1 MAMGLQKSSGADF
14 LPSFRFNAVSGLAV
28 IAGSRKANDGVSY
41 EKFEN
46 DVAFPAKFIFDFSN
60 LEVGWVEFAAT
71 GPDFSMVKVGER
83 MPAKPSETH
92 KQGFRIHLYNKDHGL
107 VTFSNSSKTVAE
119 PMDALHDQFLRD
131 EKANA
136 GKVPV
141 VEIIGTKKVQVKSK
155 EGVKTYRQP
164 EWKIVSWVARPE
176 GMTEKAEVV
185 APEPVASSDDF

>member
-28 IAGSRKANDGVSY
+28 IAGSTKANEGVSY

-46 DVAFPAKFIFDFSN
+46 DVVFPAKFIFDFSN
-60 LEVGWVEFAAT
+60 LEVGWIEFAAT
-71 GPDFSMVKVGER
+71 GPSFAMVKVGER
-83 MPAKPSETH
+83 MPAKPTETH
-92 KQGFRIHLYNKDHGL
+92 KQGFRIHLYNKEHGL

-119 PMDALHDQFLRD
+119 PMDSLHDQFLRD

-141 VEIIGTKKVQVKSK
+141 VEIVGTKKVQVKSK

-164 EWKIVSWVARPE
+164 EWSIVSWVARPE
-176 GMTEKAEVV
+176 AMDEKKIEEAKI
-185 APEPVASSDDF
+185 AVASDDDF